1 MVAPDAVNETLAPG
15 QIIGEFGVTDITGL
29 GTQVTVT
36 DPTPVQVPTEPFTV
50 YIVVIVGFA
59 ITEDPVVADRPT
71 AGDHI

>member
-50 YIVVIVGFA
+50 YSCYCGIC